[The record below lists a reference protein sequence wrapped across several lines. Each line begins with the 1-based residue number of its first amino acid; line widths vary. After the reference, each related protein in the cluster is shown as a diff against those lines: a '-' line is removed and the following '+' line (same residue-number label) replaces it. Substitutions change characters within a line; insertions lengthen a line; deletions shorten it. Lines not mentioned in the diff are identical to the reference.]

1 MTLKFFPHAF
11 LSLLVLTSL
20 LMLLAPQQSLAQHPR
35 RETLT
40 PAEIEEIREAA
51 VVPFERVKIYTRIT
65 QEHANRVKDLAGRP
79 RSAQRAKKLD
89 DAIQDLT
96 SLMDELGGNL
106 DVYSDRH
113 SDIRKALKPLAQ
125 AVPEWVKILRMLPGE
140 PEFDLSRKEGIESG
154 EELADQATRLLHEQE
169 DYFATHKDERGQ
181 EREDPSLEAK
191 PKQ

>member
-1 MTLKFFPHAF
+1 MTLRPFPRALLKFLA
-11 LSLLVLTSL
+11 LIELLILV
-20 LMLLAPQQSLAQHPR
+20 APSHLQAQHPR

-51 VVPFERVKIYTRIT
+51 VFPLGRVKIYTRIT

-79 RSAQRAKKLD
+79 RSPQRAKKLD
-89 DAIQDLT
+89 DALLDLT

-113 SDIRKALKPLAQ
+113 SDIRKALKPLAE
-125 AVPEWVKILRMLPGE
+125 AVPEWVKILRTLPGE
-140 PEFDLSRKEGIESG
+140 PEFDLSRKEAIESA
-154 EELADQATRLLHEQE
+154 EELADQATRLLKEQE
-169 DYFATHKDERGQ
+169 DYFATHKDEKGQ

-191 PKQ
+191 PKP